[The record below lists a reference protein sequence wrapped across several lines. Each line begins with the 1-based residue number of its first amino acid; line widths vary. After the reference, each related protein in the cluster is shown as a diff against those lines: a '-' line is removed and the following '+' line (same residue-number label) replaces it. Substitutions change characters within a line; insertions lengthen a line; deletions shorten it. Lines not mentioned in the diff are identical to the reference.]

1 MPKQL
6 LSQEGASSPNPVR
19 RRRRRRAL
27 RTAAIDGKVSR
38 VVSGARRRAWRKRQQ
53 HSATGE
59 SSEINRQKSGFWFW
73 SFFGLSAI
81 ALLGGMSAGAVFLLA
96 RVPQSPDCQTVSPL
110 STPAER
116 LYCAEQTARSG
127 ELEPVLAA
135 VALVQHWTPKHPLY
149 PEGQRLLAEWSEKL
163 LAIADR
169 TLRQGDLEGA
179 IAIAQQ
185 IPESSPLHP
194 QLEATIASWVQNWQ
208 QGQAIYD
215 SAQAA
220 IKAQDWK
227 AASTHMQTLSQ
238 VENIHWQQRLTQLG
252 QQVNAEQAAWKRL
265 RQAQALAKVRTMD
278 ALTQA
283 IALAQQIGI
292 KSYARPEAQAEI
304 VRWSRALLT
313 LANNRLTQKNLSS
326 AIAAASQVPANSS
339 LSDEAQDFI
348 QLGRA
353 RAATW
358 ENTLL
363 ALVEAQAIADK
374 ILPGRPLYQ
383 QAQKLIAAWQ
393 LELQDRM
400 QLRLAKSTASFGQ
413 IPTFRLA
420 IEQAQMVDLGNPQRL
435 QAQTLIAQWRKD
447 IQRLE
452 DRPYLVRARQLA
464 EPATLETLR
473 LAIAEASQV
482 EIGRPLR
489 IEAQTLIAQ
498 WNNQIEV
505 IEDRPF
511 LEQARALAQA
521 GELINAIQTAQNI
534 QAGRA
539 LYPEAQTE
547 IQEWTRQLQIAADR
561 PILQE
566 AAALARRGRLTQ
578 AIRKASKISSG
589 RPLYREA
596 QRAIAT
602 WARERDAILARRAA
616 ARKRAAEEQ
625 NTEQTPNED

>member
-1 MPKQL
+1 M
-6 LSQEGASSPNPVR
+6 
-19 RRRRRRAL
+19 
-27 RTAAIDGKVSR
+27 
-38 VVSGARRRAWRKRQQ
+38 
-53 HSATGE
+53 
-59 SSEINRQKSGFWFW
+59 NRQKSGFWFW

-252 QQVNAEQAAWKRL
+252 QQVNAEQVAWKRL